1 MNQLTNEP
9 TNPAMKTEPT
19 DLKEPVEQE
28 RRVEQ
33 VEHVPQVCHV
43 TVDIAPR
50 PMEAQADAAGV
61 LEMLDRAGIKISLL
75 KIHQGFMDFVVEGDY
90 DKKDIE
96 RVLQRPVRFLSGCA
110 IVTLK
115 SDSMRYLHGIMAAA
129 VQALYSKGIEVYE
142 TGDSYD
148 SVSIVIDGK
157 KLPRALKT
165 LAKQFEVEVV

>member
-1 MNQLTNEP
+1 M
-9 TNPAMKTEPT
+9 PAVKPS
-19 DLKEPVEQE
+19 LLGIKEPVEQE

-33 VEHVPQVCHV
+33 IVSTERVCHV

-50 PMEAQADAAGV
+50 PLEAQVDAASV
-61 LEMLDRAGIKISLL
+61 LETLDQAGIKISLL
-75 KIHQGFMDFVVEGDY
+75 KIHQGFMDFIVEGDY
-90 DKKDIE
+90 SKRDLE
-96 RVLQRPVRFLSGCA
+96 RVLQRPVQFKSNCA

-129 VQALYSKGIEVYE
+129 VQALYNADIEVYE

-148 SVSIVIDGK
+148 SVSVVIDGK

-165 LAKQFEVEVV
+165 LAQRFKVEAV